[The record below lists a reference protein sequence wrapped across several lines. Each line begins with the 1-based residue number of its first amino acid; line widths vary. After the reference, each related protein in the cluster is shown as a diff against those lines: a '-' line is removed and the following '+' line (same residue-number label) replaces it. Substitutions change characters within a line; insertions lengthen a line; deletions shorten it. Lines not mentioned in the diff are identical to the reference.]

1 MEILKCDKRE
11 KYTSHESRK
20 ERRAGKIP
28 GILYG
33 KGIVNYM
40 FEVSELEL
48 NKEIS
53 INGEHGIIDMN
64 LEGTNHKALIKEI
77 QRDPVDHKIIHID
90 VEELKEDSKVTT
102 EIPIVFMGENEV
114 KKDGGIIQKEKSSI
128 KVQCSAS
135 EIPRYIN
142 VDLSNLHLGDTYR
155 VSDIELSKEIAVIDD
170 LNTPIVTITGTN
182 TVDIAPTNS
191 IKVEENFLEAD
202 PEEKPLQSWY
212 LLLYF

>member
-1 MEILKCDKRE
+1 MEVLKCDKRE

-33 KGIVNYM
+33 KGIANYM

-64 LEGTNHKALIKEI
+64 LEGTNHKTLIKEI
-77 QRDPVDHKIIHID
+77 QRDPVDHRIIHID

-102 EIPIVFMGENEV
+102 EIPIMFMGENEV
-114 KKDGGIIQKEKSSI
+114 NKDGGIIQKEKSSV

-182 TVDIAPTNS
+182 TADIAPANS
-191 IKVEENFLEAD
+191 IKVEENFREAD
-202 PEEKPLQSWY
+202 PEEKPLQS
-212 LLLYF
+212 

>member
-1 MEILKCDKRE
+1 MEVLKCDKRE

-77 QRDPVDHKIIHID
+77 QRDPVDHRIIHID

-114 KKDGGIIQKEKSSI
+114 NKDGGIIQKEKSSI

-170 LNTPIVTITGTN
+170 LNTPIATITGTN

-191 IKVEENFLEAD
+191 IKVEESFLEAD
-202 PEEKPLQSWY
+202 PEEKPLQS
-212 LLLYF
+212 

>member
-1 MEILKCDKRE
+1 MEVLKCDKRE

-64 LEGTNHKALIKEI
+64 LEGTNHRTLIKEI

-114 KKDGGIIQKEKSSI
+114 NKDGGIIQKEKSSI

-170 LNTPIVTITGTN
+170 LNTPIATITGTN

-191 IKVEENFLEAD
+191 IKVEESFLEAD
-202 PEEKPLQSWY
+202 PEEKPLQS
-212 LLLYF
+212 